1 MDTFQQKYFTFQPE
15 DRVFNDIQKAQLY
28 AARSAKKSFKQKKL
42 KIFAEDTPRGT
53 YP

>member
-1 MDTFQQKYFTFQPE
+1 MEAFQQKYFSLQPE

-28 AARSAKKSFKQKKL
+28 AARSAKKTFKQKKL

-53 YP
+53 HP